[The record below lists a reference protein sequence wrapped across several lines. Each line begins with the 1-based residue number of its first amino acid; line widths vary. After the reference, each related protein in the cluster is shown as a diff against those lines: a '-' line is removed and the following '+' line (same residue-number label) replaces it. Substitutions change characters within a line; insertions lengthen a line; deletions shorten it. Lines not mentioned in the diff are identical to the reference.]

1 MASLNFF
8 DTYTLLAVEEEVVPQ
23 PCFFKE
29 RYFPTGADDVFAADK
44 VLTEYRKGDRKLAPF
59 VAPRAGDIPLERTG
73 YEIREY
79 QPAYIALSR
88 LLTEDDL
95 RKRGF
100 GEALYP
106 NMSKA
111 QRAARLQLRDLQ
123 DMDKRIARRE
133 EWMAVQ
139 TMLNNACPMQEYIDG
154 QTVGDELLVGFYS
167 GESEHTFEVAHKWN
181 SSAGNFFGDVRAMC
195 KMLARRGLAVADL
208 VLGSQTADFVS
219 NDPKVQKL
227 LDNRRME
234 YGNLSPELTRYP
246 GVAFM
251 GRLNFGGFLLNLFDV
266 SESYANE
273 AGEDTPYFP
282 ADGAMV
288 TAPNCGHMMYGQIT
302 QIDYGNS
309 EYSSY
314 AAPRVPKFS
323 LDQPN
328 DARSL
333 RLACRP
339 LAAPRNYCPYIFA
352 AGVVGEEKETVE
364 TITTPE
370 NGTEPEN
377 GTDDN
382 AVEKQAAAKTT
393 SKTAKQAQ
401 APAAPTAESPVV

>member
-44 VLTEYRKGDRKLAPF
+44 VLTEYRKGDRKMAPF
-59 VAPRAGDIPLERTG
+59 VAPRAGSVTLERSG

-95 RKRGF
+95 KKRGF

-106 NMSKA
+106 NMSKT
-111 QRAARLQLRDLQ
+111 QRAAQLQLRDLQ

-154 QTVGDELLVGFYS
+154 QTVGEELLVGFYS
-167 GESEHTFEVAHKWN
+167 GESGHIFTIVHKWN
-181 SSAGNFFGDVRAMC
+181 SPEGNFFGNVRTMC
-195 KMLARRGLAVADL
+195 KMLAQRGLSAVDL
-208 VLGSQTADFVS
+208 LLGSQAADFVS
-219 NDPKVQKL
+219 NDPKAQKL

-234 YGNLSPELTRYP
+234 YGNLSPELTKYP

-251 GRLNFGGFLLNLFDV
+251 GRLNFGGFVLNLFDV
-266 SESYANE
+266 SESYENE

-282 ADGAMV
+282 VDGAMV
-288 TAPNCGHMMYGQIT
+288 TAPGCGHMMYGQIT

-309 EYSSY
+309 GYSSY

-352 AGVVGEEKETVE
+352 AGVVGEEKEAEPT
-364 TITTPE
+364 TISTPE
-370 NGTEPEN
+370 NRAAEDIG
-377 GTDDN
+377 
-382 AVEKQAAAKTT
+382 EKSAATKTT

-401 APAAPTAESPVV
+401 ASAVPTAEDPVV